1 MTRLIDEGKLSTQD
15 YKRVRMHRIHG
26 GLALD
31 EFTASSRL
39 DARWEF
45 FKQLKDLGRSAAR
58 QWLAENYPAV
68 GRESSLHL
76 RETYR

>member
-1 MTRLIDEGKLSTQD
+1 
-15 YKRVRMHRIHG
+15 MHRIHG

-45 FKQLKDLGRSAAR
+45 FKQLKDLGRAAAR
-58 QWLAENYPAV
+58 QWLTENYQAI
-68 GRESSLHL
+68 GRESTLDL
-76 RETYR
+76 REAYR